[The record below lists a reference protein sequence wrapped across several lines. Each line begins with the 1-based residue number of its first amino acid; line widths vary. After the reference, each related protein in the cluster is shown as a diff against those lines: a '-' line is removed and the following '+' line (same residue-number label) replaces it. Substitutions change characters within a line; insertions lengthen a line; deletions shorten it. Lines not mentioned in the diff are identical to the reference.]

1 MKTGHFPNDAPRNP
15 VLPPHFPI
23 GETAISP
30 FFSLEK
36 YRFPS
41 RSQPFPAIL

>member
-15 VLPPHFPI
+15 AFPRCFPI

-30 FFSLEK
+30 VFSLEK
-36 YRFPS
+36 YRFTS
-41 RSQPFPAIL
+41 MRQPFPAIL